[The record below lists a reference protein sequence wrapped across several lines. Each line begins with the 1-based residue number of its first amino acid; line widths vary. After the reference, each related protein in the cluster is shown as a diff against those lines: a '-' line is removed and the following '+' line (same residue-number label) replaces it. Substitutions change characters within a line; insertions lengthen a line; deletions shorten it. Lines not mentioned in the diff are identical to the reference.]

1 MQAKPFRLILI
12 AVAAVLIAGF
22 SPAAVEAQAEASNGP
37 QLLIKVRNIDQ
48 LLNDIERLM
57 PAGEGA
63 APPQQVAM
71 LRGMLQGTDWID
83 PERSIVAGM
92 TVNGDISSW
101 IALIP
106 FLTANANFQMA
117 YGAIA
122 GDDYYLMALPPQ
134 PRFGVAPDVK
144 ASLLAASTEAAA
156 SGLVVEAAASEL
168 LAMAQPKIAAA
179 LANQAAN
186 PARPGA
192 PAMMSPAETQA
203 MLTDMLKMFEQ
214 METVRLGLD
223 LTGDVFT
230 LQFDV
235 DALPDSFLAGLL
247 IDRGDDVRLADYDVE
262 MPLRFRSRAYNV
274 PGMMQLLASG
284 FGQIYSQMGIDF
296 DEMADMTKSFTG
308 EMAGGMTADAD
319 GMGYEMVYVLQPG
332 VDGQAF
338 ILDTY
343 LPWFERYNRQMAA
356 FVAQQANQPQTPA
369 LYKRTADSI
378 VEGVKVVGVKTNY
391 NAMLPPGDQTMAS
404 TLAGVEQIFETRLAA
419 VGDLVLI
426 GHSDVVMADLII
438 RARGFETA
446 PAQGPM
452 ARFDFDLAGF
462 MAGLQA
468 MLPPGE
474 FPAPLSSDMGRLT
487 MQAEMQAGKLI
498 TQTRFNIADLD
509 KMGMAFS
516 TLASQQVAGAGGG
529 AAASAPGRRASA
541 APAAKPPSETPDYWY
556 RRGGLQSAYGAYTAA
571 AKSYRKAIGLAPRYA
586 DAHFQLGVAYGE
598 MRQFEAAVM
607 AMTQAIDLDDDKGAY
622 YYGRGRVYLLA
633 GQEEEA
639 MRDFMEAGFRGNPDA
654 RAYLK
659 AAGVSLE

>member
-1 MQAKPFRLILI
+1 MQAKPFSLILI

-22 SPAAVEAQAEASNGP
+22 SPAAAEAQAEASNGP

-57 PAGEGA
+57 PAGTGV
-63 APPQQVAM
+63 APSQQTAM
-71 LRGMLQGTDWID
+71 LRGMLQGTEWID
-83 PERSIVAGM
+83 PDRSIVAGM
-92 TVNGDISSW
+92 TVKGDISSW

-106 FLTANANFQMA
+106 FRTANANFQTA

-134 PRFGVAPDVK
+134 PGFGVAPDVK
-144 ASLLAASTEAAA
+144 ASLLAASTDAAA

-179 LANQAAN
+179 IASQAAN
-186 PARPGA
+186 PAQPGA
-192 PAMMSPAETQA
+192 TAVMSPTETQA

-223 LTGDVFT
+223 LTGDAFT

-235 DALPDSFLAGLL
+235 DAWPDSFLAGLL
-247 IDRGDDVRLADYDVE
+247 IDRGDDVRLADYDVA
-262 MPLRFRSRAYNV
+262 MPMQFRSRAYNV
-274 PGMMQLLASG
+274 PGMMQLAASG
-284 FGQIYSQMGIDF
+284 FGQIYSQMGLDF
-296 DEMADMTKSFTG
+296 DEMAEMTKSFTG

-356 FVAQQANQPQTPA
+356 FVAQQANQPQAPP
-369 LYKRTADSI
+369 LYERTADTI
-378 VEGVKVVGVKTNY
+378 VEGIKVVGVKTNY
-391 NAMLPPGDQTMAS
+391 NAMLPPGDQTMS
-404 TLAGVEQIFETRLAA
+404 TALAGVEQIFETRLAA

-426 GHSDVVMADLII
+426 GHNDVVMADLIT
-438 RARGFETA
+438 RARGFQTA

-452 ARFDFDLAGF
+452 ARFDFDLAAF
-462 MAGLQA
+462 MQGLQD

-474 FPAPLSSDMGRLT
+474 LPTTLPSDLGRLT
-487 MQAEMQAGKLI
+487 MQAEMQDGKLA
-498 TQTRFNIADLD
+498 TRTRFNVADLAQ
-509 KMGMAFS
+509 MGQAFS
-516 TLASQQVAGAGGG
+516 ALAARQAAVAGGG
-529 AAASAPGRRASA
+529 AEAGAPVREAST
-541 APAAKPPSETPDYWY
+541 APAAKRPTDTPAYWY
-556 RRGGLQSAYGAYTAA
+556 RRGGLQSAYGAYNAA

-586 DAHFQLGVAYGE
+586 DAHFQLGVVYGE

-607 AMTQAIDLDDDKGAY
+607 AMTQAIDLNDDQSAF

-633 GQEEEA
+633 GQEEMA

-654 RAYLK
+654 RAYLN